1 MNFVFKMW
9 SNVSYDSA
17 TKSAKI
23 YFGKKNSKIWKYI
36 PQIDN
41 WVLEI
46 ENTLLKDVSK
56 TLSFLEKNLIEIQF
70 FDFFIDLG
78 SLVKCVGSPIFGFW
92 GSLVNPLGSP
102 IIRFWGSPV
111 NPLGSPIKKGGVT
124 SGGHQKKNHALKCLE
139 NEKLTLLN
147 QNLVH

>member
-1 MNFVFKMW
+1 MNFVFYMS

-23 YFGKKNSKIWKYI
+23 HFEKKNSKICKYT

-56 TLSFLEKNLIEIQF
+56 TLSFLEKILIEIQF
-70 FDFFIDLG
+70 FDFFIDE
-78 SLVKCVGSPIFGFW
+78 CAGSPMIGFW
-92 GSLVNPLGSP
+92 GSL
-102 IIRFWGSPV
+102 V

-124 SGGHQKKNHALKCLE
+124 SGGHQKKNHDLQYVAFLATIVIYPQTKKC
-139 NEKLTLLN
+139 
-147 QNLVH
+147 